1 MDESITHNTN
11 SGLTLP
17 DTRGSVG
24 RASRG
29 ASAIFQD
36 GGTGTETWLFLM
48 VLYCK
53 WTKDNRSF
61 YQTSVRVYT
70 SIRYHL
76 MHSQTHLGAFRCGQ
90 TQQRDGRKLFRR
102 PPQRDWKNS
111 CERSRRPPCSTQIK
125 SACLSD
131 GEADIRPD

>member
-36 GGTGTETWLFLM
+36 GGGGGNGN
-48 VLYCK
+48 V
-53 WTKDNRSF
+53 
-61 YQTSVRVYT
+61 V
-70 SIRYHL
+70 I
-76 MHSQTHLGAFRCGQ
+76 
-90 TQQRDGRKLFRR
+90 
-102 PPQRDWKNS
+102 
-111 CERSRRPPCSTQIK
+111 
-125 SACLSD
+125 SD
-131 GEADIRPD
+131 GAVL